1 MSGSVDSKAFDT
13 RERECEAQMFGIW
26 VFLASET
33 LIFAAST
40 VVYLILRWQHPTSF
54 AEAAAHMS
62 LPLGTANTAVLL
74 TSSLTMML
82 ADIRASEG
90 RGSARPWL
98 AITALLGIV
107 FLGLKIYE
115 WHLHA
120 AEGLAP
126 FLGWTFRYEGPDPA
140 AAALLFRLYYIS
152 TGLHALHLTIGIGL
166 VGGAALLW
174 PRIAAAKRGE
184 RAAVFALY
192 WHLIDVV
199 WVFLFAFFYL
209 AGRA

>member
-13 RERECEAQMFGIW
+13 HQREYEAQMLGIW

-40 VVYLILRWQHPTSF
+40 LVYLILRWQHPD
-54 AEAAAHMS
+54 AIAAAAAHMS
-62 LPLGTANTAVLL
+62 LPLGTTNTVVLL
-74 TSSLTMML
+74 TSSLTMAL
-82 ADIRASEG
+82 ADIRAGEG
-90 RGSARPWL
+90 RESARAWL
-98 AITALLGIV
+98 TVTALLGVI

-120 AEGLAP
+120 AEGLVP
-126 FLGWTFRYEGPDPA
+126 FHGRDFEYEGPDPG

-152 TGLHALHLTIGIGL
+152 TGLHAFHLVIGIGL

-174 PRIAAAKRGE
+174 PRIAATKRRG